1 MRPAGSTLK
10 PPSGLR
16 ETDIFGGL
24 IFYFHYSLQF
34 AESTMKSYPDEAVLP
49 AEGVEQ
55 DSKEQ
60 IELFKKELGE
70 FNSRYTPAIS
80 VASFDSN
87 NGKFYPS
94 IYIV

>member
-1 MRPAGSTLK
+1 
-10 PPSGLR
+10 
-16 ETDIFGGL
+16 
-24 IFYFHYSLQF
+24 
-34 AESTMKSYPDEAVLP
+34 MKSYPDEAVLP